1 MIRFLLLSNLDQAF
15 SNLKHLLPGLAVGK
29 LSFQEVLTV
38 HHDVVRG
45 QNRRYDTD
53 TKLNASPTA
62 ATSYDKDRAKTSKTS
77 EKIPKDHNF
86 SETISSDVN
95 PRLKSKNLTEK
106 PRYQDVIDHDKL
118 KAKTITHPQITS
130 KSPWRATELE
140 FKSLDIGRQGKLNY
154 LSLKT
159 ALEYR
164 DIQVPDDEIHRWIRE
179 NDKSGNYK
187 S

>member
-1 MIRFLLLSNLDQAF
+1 MSNLDQAF

-45 QNRRYDTD
+45 QNRRYDNTD
-53 TKLNASPTA
+53 TKLNASSTA
-62 ATSYDKDRAKTSKTS
+62 ATSSDKDRAKTNKTS

-86 SETISSDVN
+86 SETVSSDVN
-95 PRLKSKNLTEK
+95 PRVKSKNLTDK

-118 KAKTITHPQITS
+118 KAKTITTPQIKS
-130 KSPWRATELE
+130 KSHWEPTEKE

-164 DIQVPDDEIHRWIRE
+164 DLQVPDDEIHRWIRE
-179 NDKSGNYK
+179 NDKSGNYE